1 MKFARTKLWKTFM
14 SRLYGWG
21 ASLVILGALFKIMHW
36 PFADYAL
43 VIGMGVEAV
52 VFFFSAF
59 EHVHEEPDWSL
70 VYPELAGIESDV
82 SPEAR
87 SLRAGT
93 PATQQNIT
101 LSSNLDKLMEEADIG
116 PELIN
121 NLGKGLRNLSDNAAR
136 LADLSSAT
144 VATNKYIQNME
155 NASQSVLEL
164 SQSYKNKSEYLKHDL
179 SLAEEYNNNLKQ
191 AVDSMGDM
199 SSAYKQTA
207 ANARENLHATE
218 GLTKSLSALNTAYE
232 LQMQA
237 TSSQSEASKKYHD
250 TMNTVVDNISASAE
264 SSKEYK
270 EEMEKLT
277 ANIKSLNSVYGN
289 MLSAMNFNVNR

>member
-1 MKFARTKLWKTFM
+1 MKFARTKVWKTFM

-43 VIGMGVEAV
+43 VIGMGVEAM

-70 VYPELAGIESDV
+70 VYPELEGIESDI
-82 SPEAR
+82 SPESRA
-87 SLRAGT
+87 LRTGA
-93 PATQQNIT
+93 PVTQQNIT
-101 LSSNLDKLMEEADIG
+101 LSNHLDKLMEEADIG

-121 NLGKGLRNLSDNAAR
+121 NLGKGLRNLSDNAAK
-136 LADLSSAT
+136 LADVSNAT
-144 VATNKYIQNME
+144 VATNQYIKNME

-164 SQSYKNKSEYLKHDL
+164 SQSYKNKSEYIKHDL
-179 SLAEEYNNNLKQ
+179 SLAEEYNSNLKQ
-191 AVDSMGDM
+191 AVDSMSEM
-199 SSAYKQTA
+199 SDAYKQTA
-207 ANARENLHATE
+207 SNARETLHATE

-237 TSSQSEASKKYHD
+237 ASNQSEASKKHHE
-250 TMNTVVDNISASAE
+250 TMNTVVENISASAE
-264 SSKEYK
+264 SAKEYK
-270 EEMEKLT
+270 EEMGKLT
-277 ANIKSLNSVYGN
+277 ENIKSLNSVYGN

>member
-1 MKFARTKLWKTFM
+1 MKFARTKVWKTFM

-21 ASLVILGALFKIMHW
+21 ASLVIIGALFKIMHW

-43 VIGMGVEAV
+43 VIGMGVEAM

-70 VYPELAGIESDV
+70 VYPELAGIESDIP
-82 SPEAR
+82 PEAR
-87 SLRAGT
+87 ALRAGA

-136 LADLSSAT
+136 LADLSNAT
-144 VATNKYIQNME
+144 VATNQYIKNME

-207 ANARENLHATE
+207 SNARENLHATE

-237 TSSQSEASKKYHD
+237 ASTQSEASKKYHD

-270 EEMEKLT
+270 DEMEKLT

>member
-1 MKFARTKLWKTFM
+1 MKFARSKVWKIFM

-43 VIGMGVEAV
+43 VIGMGVEAM

-70 VYPELAGIESDV
+70 VYPELEGIESDT
-82 SPEAR
+82 SPEGR
-87 SLRAGT
+87 TLRAGA
-93 PATQQNIT
+93 PVTQQNIT
-101 LSSNLDKLMEEADIG
+101 LSNHLDKLMEEANIG

-121 NLGKGLRNLSDNAAR
+121 NLGKGLRNLSDNAAK
-136 LADLSSAT
+136 LADMSNAT
-144 VATNKYIQNME
+144 VATNQYIKNME

-164 SQSYKNKSEYLKHDL
+164 SQSYKNKSEYIKHDL

-191 AVDSMGDM
+191 AVDSMSDM
-199 SSAYKQTA
+199 SDAYKQTST
-207 ANARENLHATE
+207 NVRENLHATE

-237 TSSQSEASKKYHD
+237 ASNQSEVSKKHHE
-250 TMNTVVDNISASAE
+250 TMNTVVDSISASAE
-264 SSKEYK
+264 SAKEYK

-277 ANIKSLNSVYGN
+277 TNIRSLNSVYGN